1 MTREQLWAIIKFSN
15 LDKPQISKI
24 LEGSVYPDRSRW
36 KTFIDV
42 VLLTLGAGFLVA
54 GIVFFFAYN
63 WSSLPNNTKLTVAQA
78 AVVLTCLPYFITR
91 LNPLFRNIS
100 LTASAVLVGGMLA
113 VFGQVYQTEALAY
126 DLMFSWTMAI
136 SLWVVAARFAPLTL
150 FWLLLLQVT
159 IALFL
164 WNKLHIDSDLPIYF
178 AITCANFLALVLP
191 IISSKLRLNLG
202 SPRWFRSVVSSVCAY
217 YMVSGFAVGLEK
229 TESPFFIPQLI
240 LSVFVLT
247 YLVRF
252 GFNNRELESLAIASL
267 SAIAIVCAII
277 IIKIDEGEA
286 GLIAVTLFVL
296 ASVVY
301 LTKRLLHLK
310 KFWNEEQQS

>member
-15 LDKPQISKI
+15 LDKSQISKI
-24 LEGSVYPDRSRW
+24 LQETLYPGSSRW
-36 KTFIDV
+36 NTFIKV
-42 VLLTLGAGFLVA
+42 VLLTLGAGFLVS
-54 GIVFFFAYN
+54 GVVFFFAYN
-63 WSSLPNNTKLTVAQA
+63 WSSLPNYTKLVIAQA

-91 LNPLFRNIS
+91 LDPLFRNIS
-100 LTASAVLVGGMLA
+100 LTASALLVGGMLA

-126 DLMFSWTMAI
+126 DLMLSWTLAV

-150 FWLLLLQVT
+150 IWLLLFQFT
-159 IALFL
+159 IGLFISE
-164 WNKLHIDSDLPIYF
+164 KLHIYAELPIYF
-178 AITCANFLALVLP
+178 SITFTNFLVLVLP
-191 IISSKLRLNLG
+191 VIFSKIRLHIET
-202 SPRWFRSVVSSVCAY
+202 PRWFRSVVSSTCAY
-217 YMVSGFAVGLEK
+217 YMVSGFAAGLEK
-229 TESPFFIPQLI
+229 LDSPFFIPQVI
-240 LSVFVLT
+240 LSIFVLA
-247 YLVRF
+247 YLVVY
-252 GFNNRELESLAIASL
+252 GFNNRELESLAFASL

-310 KFWNEEQQS
+310 KSWNEEQQS